1 MTSCSVKSIL
11 ALAIY
16 ALLASLCPAESDD
29 RVEAAGLFREA
40 NALYGQGK
48 YAEAAEA
55 YRGIADRGFSGAA
68 LYYNLGNAYF
78 KQGVL
83 GRAVLNYRRA
93 WKLSPGDPEIAKN
106 LEYALENVRD
116 DLAALPLPIWERARL
131 LIVRQL
137 PLGAWIALASSL
149 YFLAGG
155 VVLLSLLVPSLRRP
169 AGTVL
174 KVLLVLLLT
183 SALCAALA
191 YAYYRTPRAVIV
203 EREVEVRYGPQEK
216 DAVAFALHEGSEV
229 RVVREDRSGW
239 VQISLPDGK
248 SGWVNATAAEKI

>member
-1 MTSCSVKSIL
+1 MNGFWKLLPL
-11 ALAIY
+11 A
-16 ALLASLCPAESDD
+16 ALLAWTAPLSRAESADA
-29 RVEAAGLFREA
+29 VEATGLFREA

-55 YRGIADRGFSGAA
+55 YQGLADRGFSGAA

-93 WKLSPGDPEIAKN
+93 WNLSPGDPEIAKN

-131 LIVRQL
+131 LVVRQL
-137 PLGAWIALASSL
+137 PLGAWIALSSSL

-155 VVLLSLLVPSLRRP
+155 VVLLALLVPSLRRP

-174 KVLLVLLLT
+174 KVLLVLLLA
-183 SALCAALA
+183 SALCAVLA

-229 RVVREDRSGW
+229 RVVRDDRSGW

-248 SGWVNATAAEKI
+248 SGWVTATAAEKI